1 VNLPNAWCSNKD
13 MCLVILIL
21 IEPQP
26 FPLIIYRW
34 LAAYAMTRALYVPP
48 SSYLARN
55 LANVHKL
62 IVSKITRISLS
73 LKPVKASV
81 VVLA

>member
-1 VNLPNAWCSNKD
+1 MP
-13 MCLVILIL
+13 LVTAIPREL
-21 IEPQP
+21 QP
-26 FPLIIYRW
+26 FTLTVYRW
-34 LAAYAMTRALYVPP
+34 LAADVMTRALYVFP

-73 LKPVKASV
+73 LKPVEASAV
-81 VVLA
+81 VSA